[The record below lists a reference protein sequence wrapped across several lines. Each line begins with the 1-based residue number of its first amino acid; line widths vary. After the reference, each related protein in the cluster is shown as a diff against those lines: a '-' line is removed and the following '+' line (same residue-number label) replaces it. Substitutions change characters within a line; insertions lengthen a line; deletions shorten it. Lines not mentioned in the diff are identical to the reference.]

1 MITLDTP
8 TQTLHDSG
16 VLAECALFQLDFA
29 ASAGGTQRIAL
40 WPVDIVSGGYTWQ
53 GVGNAIKAPTAKA
66 SADASGRLT
75 LELSAANL
83 ALLALCMG
91 SSQTW
96 RGRRVTLYT
105 QFLGANYVLVGSPQR
120 YWCGTM
126 TRIGTRVESGDANQM
141 QAVVEVE
148 ITSLGTSRARTVE
161 GLRWTPQQQR
171 ARYPADAG
179 LDGLPSM
186 LAQTEWLSQA
196 YVNSQS

>member
-16 VLAECALFQLDFA
+16 IVAECGLFQLDFSA
-29 ASAGGTQRIAL
+29 AAGGTQRIAL
-40 WPVDIVSGGYTWQ
+40 WPVDIVSGGYTWR
-53 GVGNAIKAPTAKA
+53 GVGDAIKPPAAKA
-66 SADASGRLT
+66 SADAGGRVT

-91 SSQTW
+91 PSHTW
-96 RGRRVTLYT
+96 RGRRVTLYS
-105 QFLGANYVLVGSPQR
+105 QFLDANYALVGSPRR

-126 TRIGTRVESGDANQM
+126 TRIGTRVETGDQQQM

-148 ITSLGTSRARTVE
+148 LTSLGTSRARTAE
-161 GLRWTPQQQR
+161 GLRWTPQQHR
-171 ARYPADAG
+171 SRYPADAG

-186 LAQTEWLSQA
+186 LTNTNWLSKA
-196 YVNSQS
+196 YVDSQP